1 MSEEKEDQGDK
12 PYEASRRKLEDARKK
27 GEIVRS
33 QDVVNLAVISLVL
46 IALAV
51 IYGGYMTDIV
61 QDMRQF
67 IQISVSE
74 REILDGRNLFVRS
87 TRSIAPLLVFLF
99 VFPFC
104 VLLLGLIAARQ
115 VLFTSDKVQP
125 KINRLSL
132 LANAGKKFGKSG
144 LFEFTKNVVK
154 FLILAGLISLF
165 FKDSFILFESAV
177 MLDEHNALA
186 NIYDV
191 AFKWLWFTLCV
202 SQVRQQIV

>member
-104 VLLLGLIAARQ
+104 VL
-115 VLFTSDKVQP
+115 
-125 KINRLSL
+125 
-132 LANAGKKFGKSG
+132 
-144 LFEFTKNVVK
+144 
-154 FLILAGLISLF
+154 
-165 FKDSFILFESAV
+165 
-177 MLDEHNALA
+177 
-186 NIYDV
+186 
-191 AFKWLWFTLCV
+191 
-202 SQVRQQIV
+202 